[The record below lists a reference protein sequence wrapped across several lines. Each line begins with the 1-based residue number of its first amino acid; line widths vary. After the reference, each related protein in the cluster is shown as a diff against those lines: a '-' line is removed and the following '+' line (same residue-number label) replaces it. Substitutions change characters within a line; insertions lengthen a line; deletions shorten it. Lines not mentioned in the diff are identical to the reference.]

1 MDKLRI
7 QEVLDKY
14 NISAA
19 ELGRR
24 LGVSRSSI
32 TNTINNGNPG
42 IQTLLKWAEVIGCS
56 ATEFIEKI
64 LPKDNEITCPKC
76 GTKLEVKIKSEN

>member
-1 MDKLRI
+1 MENIRI
-7 QEVLDKY
+7 QYVLDKY

-42 IQTLLKWAEVIGCS
+42 IQMLLKWADAIGCS
-56 ATEFIEKI
+56 ATEFIEEAQ
-64 LPKDNEITCPKC
+64 PKENVITCPNC
-76 GTKLEVKIKSEN
+76 GTKLEVKEKE

>member
-1 MDKLRI
+1 MNKLRI

-32 TNTINNGNPG
+32 TNTISNGNPG
-42 IQTLLKWAEVIGCS
+42 VQMLLKWAEAIGCNAS
-56 ATEFIEKI
+56 EFLEDEQ
-64 LPKDNEITCPKC
+64 PKQNIITCPKC
-76 GTKLEVKIKSEN
+76 GTRLEVKEKE

>member
-1 MDKLRI
+1 MNKLRI

-32 TNTINNGNPG
+32 TNTISNGNPG
-42 IQTLLKWAEVIGCS
+42 VQMILKWADAIGCD
-56 ATEFIEKI
+56 AAEFLKEDTI
-64 LPKDNEITCPKC
+64 DSVNQFHCPKC
-76 GTKLEVKIKSEN
+76 GTKLEVKEKG

>member
-1 MDKLRI
+1 MNKLRI

-24 LGVSRSSI
+24 IGVSRSSI

-42 IQTLLKWAEVIGCS
+42 VQMLLKWAESIGCS
-56 ATEFIEKI
+56 ASEFLE
-64 LPKDNEITCPKC
+64 DECHETNTITCPKC
-76 GTKLEVKIKSEN
+76 GTRLEVKEKE

>member
-1 MDKLRI
+1 MGNLRI
-7 QEVLDKY
+7 QHVLDKY

-42 IQTLLKWAEVIGCS
+42 IQMLLRWADAIGCS
-56 ATEFIEKI
+56 ATEFIEEEQ
-64 LPKDNEITCPKC
+64 PKQNIITCPKC
-76 GTKLEVKIKSEN
+76 GTKLEIKEKE

>member
-7 QEVLDKY
+7 QEVLDKH

-42 IQTLLKWAEVIGCS
+42 IQMLLKWAEAIGCS
-56 ATEFIEKI
+56 ATEFIEDVE
-64 LPKDNEITCPKC
+64 PKQNVITCPKC
-76 GTKLEVKIKSEN
+76 GTRLEVKEKE